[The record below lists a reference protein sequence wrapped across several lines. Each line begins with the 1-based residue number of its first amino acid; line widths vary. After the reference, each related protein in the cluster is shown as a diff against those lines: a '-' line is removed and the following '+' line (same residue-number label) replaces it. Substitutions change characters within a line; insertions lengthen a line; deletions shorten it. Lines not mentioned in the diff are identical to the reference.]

1 MNVFVET
8 VGRSYN
14 YFFDF
19 KRDRL
24 EELDASKLYH
34 WINKHKKIWLRVSE
48 LDKQQSKQN
57 IFRCTL
63 EIEFLLFLFFLT
75 TTLTLFF
82 YNSQKAFVARS

>member
-24 EELDASKLYH
+24 EELDASKSYH
-34 WINKHKKIWLRVSE
+34 WINKHKKNMVKGVRT
-48 LDKQQSKQN
+48 
-57 IFRCTL
+57 R
-63 EIEFLLFLFFLT
+63 
-75 TTLTLFF
+75 
-82 YNSQKAFVARS
+82 